1 MLANEEIRTL
11 ISALGSGIGEDFNID
26 NLNYHKVV
34 ILSDADVDGY
44 HIRAILL
51 TFFFRYMKDL
61 INEGKV
67 YIGLPPLYKIE
78 KGNQVEY
85 AYDDAALAEAKTRFG
100 KGAIVQRYK
109 GLGEMDTEQL
119 WETTMDPE
127 RRALMQVT
135 IDDAAEAEKLV
146 SVLMG
151 DAVELRREYIIEN
164 ADFNKVDEFKGS
176 EK

>member
-1 MLANEEIRTL
+1 
-11 ISALGSGIGEDFNID
+11 
-26 NLNYHKVV
+26 
-34 ILSDADVDGY
+34 
-44 HIRAILL
+44 
-51 TFFFRYMKDL
+51 
-61 INEGKV
+61 
-67 YIGLPPLYKIE
+67 
-78 KGNQVEY
+78 
-85 AYDDAALAEAKTRFG
+85 
-100 KGAIVQRYK
+100 
-109 GLGEMDTEQL
+109 
-119 WETTMDPE
+119 MDPE